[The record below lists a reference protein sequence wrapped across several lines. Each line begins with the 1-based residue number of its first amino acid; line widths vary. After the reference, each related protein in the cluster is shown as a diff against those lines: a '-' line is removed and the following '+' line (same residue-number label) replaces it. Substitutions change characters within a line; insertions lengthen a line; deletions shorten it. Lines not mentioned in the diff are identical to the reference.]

1 MSKKLV
7 WIRIKRGILASVW
20 SEQGLYELT
29 FPYPTQQEAGS
40 HLTTTGLTEEP
51 LSPAQ
56 QAWLQSLTTELSDY
70 FAGRP
75 VVFSVPIDWSGYS
88 EFRLKALQFTA
99 AIPAGQVATYGGVA
113 TAVGRPGAARAVGGA
128 MHANRTPIVV
138 PCHRVIGSDG
148 SLTGFGGGLTLKQE
162 LLGLEQK
169 ETK

>member
-1 MSKKLV
+1 MSTKLV

-51 LSPAQ
+51 LSSAQ

>member
-51 LSPAQ
+51 LSSAQ

-128 MHANRTPIVV
+128 MHTNRTPIVV

>member
-51 LSPAQ
+51 LSSAQ

-169 ETK
+169 HTE

>member
-20 SEQGLYELT
+20 SEQGLSELT

-51 LSPAQ
+51 LSSAQ

>member
-1 MSKKLV
+1 MMKKLF
-7 WIRIKRGILASVW
+7 WIRIQRGILASVW

-40 HLTTTGLTEEP
+40 RLTTTGLKEEP
-51 LSPAQ
+51 LNSAQ
-56 QAWLQSLTTELSDY
+56 QVWLQSLTSELADY

-88 EFRLKALQFTA
+88 EFRLNALQFTA
-99 AIPAGQVATYGGVA
+99 AIPSGQVATYGGVA
-113 TAVGRPGAARAVGGA
+113 AAVGRPGAARAVGGA